1 MGRSIVPNLAEHEVW
16 FLTGSQT
23 MYGEEV
29 LAQVAVAVAAGRRDA
44 RSVRRHRLPG
54 RVEAGAHVARL
65 DPAADP
71 RGERGA
77 ERRRDHHVDAHVQPR
92 QDVDRRPVCARQ
104 ADAPFPHAGQHR
116 TAVGDHRLRLHEPQ
130 PGRPRR
136 PRVRLHRDPARHP
149 AHDRG
154 RPRIRPH
161 RDLADRRLVSRRR
174 RLARGAEHE
183 RRPLRRQHA
192 LRRRDR
198 GRQDRGRGDLRFADQ
213 HMGGDGPGDA
223 RRVRHRRADRRPD
236 RPSTSTSTTW
246 CRVSYPAPSD
256 TIRCGTARRSR
267 SGSVSSWRR
276 GASARSPH
284 RSRIS
289 GPCVNSPDSPCSD

>member
-1 MGRSIVPNLAEHEVW
+1 M
-16 FLTGSQT
+16 
-23 MYGEEV
+23 
-29 LAQVAVAVAAGRRDA
+29 
-44 RSVRRHRLPG
+44 
-54 RVEAGAHVARL
+54 
-65 DPAADP
+65 
-71 RGERGA
+71 
-77 ERRRDHHVDAHVQPR
+77 
-92 QDVDRRPVCARQ
+92 CARQ

-116 TAVGDHRLRLHEPQ
+116 AAVGDHRLRLHEPE

-149 AHDRG
+149 PHDRG
-154 RPRIRPH
+154 RPRIGPH
-161 RDLADRRLVSRRR
+161 RDLPDRRLVSRRC

-236 RPSTSTSTTW
+236 HRVPRPVRRGAESRTRRRPT
-246 CRVSYPAPSD
+246 RFAAVRRGDRGRAPSVP
-256 TIRCGTARRSR
+256 G
-267 SGSVSSWRR
+267 GR

-289 GPCVNSPDSPCSD
+289 GPCVNFPASPCSG